1 MCQQELGGSAPG
13 VSGSDASTTPP
24 YAAGQQ
30 AQQQQQDREEKEK
43 LKKMK
48 EKKKKDSVKKK
59 KKYSAEE
66 IIEYIDVL
74 YRVNSSGALNMQIG
88 IIDEDPE
95 VLKAWKETLKKA
107 GYNGDQDTELG
118 NEVYRALNRGNL
130 SHIYKQPE
138 IADSSTSSTDSID
151 GLITDSDNFIN
162 KGSNDRINDKSIQD
176 FSKTLYNILI
186 TIATVVSV
194 IIGGIL
200 GIKIMLASAEEKAQ
214 VKELL
219 VPYVIGCVVVFG
231 AFGIW
236 KLVVNILQNI

>member
-1 MCQQELGGSAPG
+1 MPNGGTNQS
-13 VSGSDASTTPP
+13 SG
-24 YAAGQQ
+24 AGPE

-43 LKKMK
+43 LEKM
-48 EKKKKDSVKKK
+48 KKKKKEDSVKKK

-74 YRVNSSGALNMQIG
+74 YRVNSSGGLNGSLG

-95 VLKAWKETLKKA
+95 VLKAWQKTLKQA
-107 GYNGDQDTELG
+107 GYTGTQEGSSEVWLG
-118 NEVYRALNRGNL
+118 NEVWRALERNINGNL
-130 SHIYKQPE
+130 SYIYRQPE

-176 FSKTLYNILI
+176 FSKTLYNILV

-219 VPYVIGCVVVFG
+219 VPYIIGCVVVFG